1 MNNPITLQTIITVVG
16 FLITILTFR
25 NNQRTYTLN
34 SQKMFNEEIKDRQKR
49 IEEEVRERTKMYTK
63 IDGTCHQ
70 IGEILRAVDKMTD
83 RVDAMAKKQVAH
95 DEQIHTIYKEL
106 ARQDDKIEDHA
117 KRLRE
122 LEKIDSK

>member
-1 MNNPITLQTIITVVG
+1 MNSPITLQTIITVGG
-16 FLITILTFR
+16 FFITIMVTILTFR
-25 NNQRTYTLN
+25 NNQKTYDSN
-34 SQKMFNEEIKDRQKR
+34 YQKK

-63 IDGTCHQ
+63 IDGTCNQ

-106 ARQDDKIEDHA
+106 ARQDDKIEDHS
-117 KRLRE
+117 KRLRD
-122 LEKIDSK
+122 LEKTEGK

>member
-1 MNNPITLQTIITVVG
+1 MMNSPITLQMLVTVVG

-25 NNQRTYTLN
+25 NNQKTYDA
-34 SQKMFNEEIKDRQKR
+34 SHQKR

-63 IDGTCHQ
+63 IDGTCNQ
-70 IGEILRAVDKMTD
+70 IGEILRAIDKMTD

-106 ARQDDKIEDHA
+106 ARQDDKLIDHS
-117 KRLRE
+117 KRIRN
-122 LEKIDSK
+122 LEKTEGK

>member
-25 NNQRTYTLN
+25 NNQKTYILN
-34 SQKMFNEEIKDRQKR
+34 SQRRLDEEVKERQQR

-63 IDGTCHQ
+63 INGTCNQ
-70 IGEILRAVDKMTD
+70 IGEILRAIDKMTD

-106 ARQDDKIEDHA
+106 ARQDDKIEDHS

>member
-34 SQKMFNEEIKDRQKR
+34 SQKMFDEEVKDRQKR

-63 IDGTCHQ
+63 IDGTCNQ

-106 ARQDDKIEDHA
+106 ARQDDKLEDHS

-122 LEKIDSK
+122 LEKTEVK